1 MYGLLSEKYATT
13 LRLLPAAY
21 QAVRMLGIRLF
32 IQIVKRHDESSVRF
46 DKIPCG
52 VRPTPR
58 LPGKIV
64 KTISIDGVSYP

>member
-1 MYGLLSEKYATT
+1 MYGLLSENMATT

-52 VRPTPR
+52 VRSTP
-58 LPGKIV
+58 LFPGKIV
-64 KTISIDGVSYP
+64 KKISIDSVFYL